1 MSIRKFFS
9 RIVAIACCVQAAGF
23 AAESDAICRYGH
35 HLMPTPLT
43 DKPGRKYA
51 RDRFVDI
58 LHLKLNVTPDFAKR
72 TVSGTATLSFKP
84 IAKPLARLELDAV
97 GLTIDA
103 ISAQGAAIAEHELT
117 NEKLILIFKEPIA
130 ADAGASVSI
139 TYHVQPTV
147 GLHFRTP
154 ETGCKAGDTQVW
166 SQGEAEQHRFW
177 FPSYDYPNER
187 FTSEVICHVPD
198 GMEVVSN
205 GSLIGR
211 EKDVHGL
218 NAWHWKQDKPH
229 VNYLVAMAAGFFHKI
244 EGKVGALPLAVLV
257 PPSEK
262 KQAENAFRDTAKII
276 EFYQREIGVP
286 FAWDKYYQVYCL
298 DFTAGGMENTSCTFQ
313 AARLLFQND
322 TEQLRSLHWLDA
334 HETAHQWFGDLVTC
348 RDWSHLWLNEGFAS
362 YYTALYEEQR
372 DGHDAMLF
380 QMWKE
385 AQGVFAA
392 TDTKPIVWRDYRD
405 PMEQFGYRV
414 YPKGAWVLHM
424 IRSRLGPELYRKSIH
439 AYVERHRNGI
449 VTTDDLQSVLE
460 EQSGLSF
467 DQFFDQWLHHGG
479 VPELKVDYAW
489 DAATKQARL
498 NVKQVQKL
506 SPEVPLFRCDLPV
519 RFFVKGQDKPF
530 DFKVSAGKAEEDF
543 FFPLPGAPELVRVDP
558 DYTLLAKIEFQPPPE
573 MLKRQ
578 LAGDVIGRMLAVQS
592 LGNKKDAASAEQLK
606 QVLNADGFHGV
617 RSEAAKALKK
627 MNTNDARTALVQSLV
642 QPDAR
647 VRREVVEALSAFPNP
662 EAWQAL
668 WQQSAREKN
677 PGVLSAIIRT
687 WGARAGDEEV
697 SGALRKFLATT
708 SYHNEVAAAAIAAL
722 RAQDDGSAVPVI
734 LREFGRIAQ
743 EFDAREKEQAFEAL
757 AFLARDA
764 RHPSRD
770 EVLALLAQQLGHD
783 DEKIRAA
790 AVKSLGTLRNPKALA
805 LLHPLIAVAKPYNDP
820 VRAAVEKSI
829 QVLEAEQA
837 KPQEF
842 KDVWTK
848 MQELQK
854 KTEEL
859 EKQLEK
865 LGKKSTPEKPAA
877 EPPKPAEP
885 KPACC

>member
-1 MSIRKFFS
+1 MSIRKFLRPFAV
-9 RIVAIACCVQAAGF
+9 IVCCVQAACF
-23 AAESDAICRYGH
+23 AAESDAVCRYDRN
-35 HLMPTPLT
+35 LLPTPLT

-58 LHLKLNVTPDFAKR
+58 LHLKLDVTPDFAKR

-84 IAKPLARLELDAV
+84 IAKPLAKLELDSV

-103 ISAQGAAIAEHELT
+103 ITAQGAAVAEHVLT
-117 NEKLILIFKEPIA
+117 NEKLILIFKEPVA
-130 ADAGASVSI
+130 ANAEASVSI
-139 TYHVQPTV
+139 TYHAQPTV
-147 GLHFRTP
+147 GLHFRTA
-154 ETGCKAGDTQVW
+154 EMGFKRGDTQVW
-166 SQGEAEQHRFW
+166 SQGEAEQHHFW
-177 FPSYDYPNER
+177 FPSYDYPNMR

-205 GSLIGR
+205 GSLIGK
-211 EKDVHGL
+211 EKDASGL

-229 VNYLVAMAAGFFHKI
+229 VNYLVAMAAGYFHKI
-244 EGKVGALPLAVLV
+244 EGRAGALPLAVLV

-262 KQAENAFRDTAKII
+262 EQAENAFRDTEKII

-322 TEQLRSLHWLDA
+322 TEQLRSLHSLDA

-348 RDWSHLWLNEGFAS
+348 RDWSHLWLNEGFAT
-362 YYTALYEEQR
+362 YYTALYAEKR
-372 DGHDAMLF
+372 DGRDAMLF
-380 QMWKE
+380 EMWKN
-385 AQGVFAA
+385 AQSVFAA

-424 IRSRLGPELYRKSIH
+424 IRSRLGPDLYRKGIR

-467 DQFFDQWLHHGG
+467 DQFFDQWLYHGG

-489 DAATKQARL
+489 DAATKQVRL
-498 NVKQVQKL
+498 NVKQVQPL
-506 SPEVPLFRCDLPV
+506 NPEVMLFRFDLPV
-519 RFFVKGQDKPF
+519 RFFVKGRGKPL

-543 FFPLPGAPELVRVDP
+543 YFPLPDAPELVRVDP
-558 DYTLLAKIEFQPPPE
+558 DFTLLAKIEFQPPPE
-573 MLKRQ
+573 MLRRQ
-578 LAGDVIGRMLAVQS
+578 LAGDMIGRMLAVQL
-592 LGNKKDAASAEQLK
+592 LGNKKDAASTDQLK
-606 QVLNADGFHGV
+606 QVLNADAFHAV

-627 MNTNDARTALVQSLV
+627 ISTSEARTALAQSLN

-647 VRREVVEALSAFPNP
+647 VRREVVEALTAFPHP
-662 EAWQAL
+662 EAWQAI
-668 WQQSAREKN
+668 WQHSQREKN
-677 PGVLSAIIRT
+677 PGVLAAIIRS
-687 WGARAGDEEV
+687 WGGRAGVKEV
-697 SGALRKFLATT
+697 SDALLKFLATT
-708 SYHNEVAAAAIAAL
+708 SYHNEIAGAAIAAL
-722 RAQDDGSAVPVI
+722 RAQDDGGAVPEI
-734 LREFGRIAQ
+734 LREYGRLALD
-743 EFDAREKEQAFEAL
+743 FDAREKEQAFEAL

-770 EVLALLAQQLGHD
+770 GVLALLAQQLSHD

-790 AVKSLGTLRNPKALA
+790 AAKSLGTLRNAKALA
-805 LLHPLIAVAKPYNDP
+805 LLQPLVAVAKPYNDP
-820 VRAAVEKSI
+820 VRAAAEKSI
-829 QVLEAEQA
+829 QALEAEQA

-848 MQELQK
+848 IQYLQK
-854 KTEEL
+854 KAEEL
-859 EKQLEK
+859 EKQIEK
-865 LGKKSTPEKPAA
+865 LGKKTAPEKPAA
-877 EPPKPAEP
+877 EAPKAEGDETL
-885 KPACC
+885 

>member
-1 MSIRKFFS
+1 
-9 RIVAIACCVQAAGF
+9 
-23 AAESDAICRYGH
+23 
-35 HLMPTPLT
+35 
-43 DKPGRKYA
+43 
-51 RDRFVDI
+51 
-58 LHLKLNVTPDFAKR
+58 
-72 TVSGTATLSFKP
+72 
-84 IAKPLARLELDAV
+84 
-97 GLTIDA
+97 
-103 ISAQGAAIAEHELT
+103 
-117 NEKLILIFKEPIA
+117 
-130 ADAGASVSI
+130 
-139 TYHVQPTV
+139 
-147 GLHFRTP
+147 
-154 ETGCKAGDTQVW
+154 
-166 SQGEAEQHRFW
+166 
-177 FPSYDYPNER
+177 
-187 FTSEVICHVPD
+187 
-198 GMEVVSN
+198 
-205 GSLIGR
+205 
-211 EKDVHGL
+211 
-218 NAWHWKQDKPH
+218 
-229 VNYLVAMAAGFFHKI
+229 
-244 EGKVGALPLAVLV
+244 
-257 PPSEK
+257 
-262 KQAENAFRDTAKII
+262 
-276 EFYQREIGVP
+276 
-286 FAWDKYYQVYCL
+286 
-298 DFTAGGMENTSCTFQ
+298 
-313 AARLLFQND
+313 
-322 TEQLRSLHWLDA
+322 
-334 HETAHQWFGDLVTC
+334 
-348 RDWSHLWLNEGFAS
+348 
-362 YYTALYEEQR
+362 
-372 DGHDAMLF
+372 
-380 QMWKE
+380 
-385 AQGVFAA
+385 
-392 TDTKPIVWRDYRD
+392 
-405 PMEQFGYRV
+405 
-414 YPKGAWVLHM
+414 
-424 IRSRLGPELYRKSIH
+424 
-439 AYVERHRNGI
+439 
-449 VTTDDLQSVLE
+449 
-460 EQSGLSF
+460 
-467 DQFFDQWLHHGG
+467 

-506 SPEVPLFRCDLPV
+506 SPEVPLFMCDLPV

-558 DYTLLAKIEFQPPPE
+558 DYTLLAKLEFQPPPE

-578 LAGDVIGRMLAVQS
+578 LAGEVIGRMLAVQS

-829 QVLEAEQA
+829 QVIEAEQA

>member
-1 MSIRKFFS
+1 MSIRNFL
-9 RIVAIACCVQAAGF
+9 RLVIVIASCVQSACI
-23 AAESDAICRYGH
+23 AAESDAVCRFDS
-35 HLMPTPLT
+35 HLLPTPLT

-58 LHLKLNVTPDFAKR
+58 LHLKLDVTPDFAKR

-84 IAKPLARLELDAV
+84 IAKPLTKLELDAV
-97 GLTIDA
+97 GLTIDG
-103 ISAQGAAIAEHELT
+103 ITAQGAVLAEHELT
-117 NEKLILIFKEPIA
+117 DEKLILIFKEPIA
-130 ADAGASVSI
+130 AGAETSVSI
-139 TYHVQPTV
+139 TYHAQPTV

-154 ETGCKAGDTQVW
+154 EMGYKAGDTQVW
-166 SQGEAEQHRFW
+166 SQGEAEQHHFW
-177 FPSYDYPNER
+177 FPSYDYPNMR
-187 FTSEVICHVPD
+187 FTSEVICHVPE

-205 GSLIGR
+205 GSLIGK
-211 EKDVHGL
+211 EKSGEL
-218 NAWHWKQDKPH
+218 IAWHWKQDKPH
-229 VNYLVAMAAGFFHKI
+229 VNYLVAMAAGYFHKI

-262 KQAENAFRDTAKII
+262 EQAENAFRDTAKII
-276 EFYQREIGVP
+276 EFYQRETGVP

-313 AARLLFQND
+313 AARLLFQSD

-348 RDWSHLWLNEGFAS
+348 RDWSHLWLNEGFAT
-362 YYTALYEEQR
+362 YYTALYDEQR
-372 DGHDAMLF
+372 DGRDAMLF
-380 QMWKE
+380 TLWND
-385 AQGVFAA
+385 AQGVLTAP
-392 TDTKPIVWRDYRD
+392 DTKPIVWRDYRD

-439 AYVERHRNGI
+439 AYLERHRNGI
-449 VTTDDLQSVLE
+449 VTTDDLQEALE
-460 EQSGLSF
+460 QQSGLSF

-506 SPEVPLFRCDLPV
+506 SAEVMLFQLDVPV
-519 RFFVKGQDKPF
+519 RFFVKGQEKPF

-543 FFPLPGAPELVRVDP
+543 FFPLPSAPELVRVDP

-578 LAGDVIGRMLAVQS
+578 LTADTIGRMLAVQS
-592 LGNKKDAASAEQLK
+592 LGNKKDTASVEQLK
-606 QVLNADGFHGV
+606 TVLNGDAFHGV

-627 MNTNDARTALVQSLV
+627 MNTNEARAALAQSLI

-647 VRREVVEALSAFPNP
+647 VRRDVIEALAAFHHP

-668 WQQSAREKN
+668 WQQSQVEKN
-677 PGVLSAIIRT
+677 PGVLAAIIQT
-687 WGARAGDEEV
+687 WGARSGEKEV
-697 SGALRKFLATT
+697 SEALRKFIAVK
-708 SYHNEVAAAAIAAL
+708 SYHNGIAAAAVAAL
-722 RAQDDGSAVPVI
+722 RAQDDGAAVPAI
-734 LREFGRIAQ
+734 LQEFGGIAS
-743 EFDAREKEQAFEAL
+743 ELDDREKAQALDAL

-764 RHPSRD
+764 RHPNRD
-770 EVLALLAQQLGHD
+770 DVLVLLAKHLGGD
-783 DEKIRAA
+783 DEKLRAA
-790 AVKSLGTLRNPKALA
+790 AAKSLGTLRNPKALA
-805 LLHPLIAVAKPYNDP
+805 LLQPLVAVRKPYNDP
-820 VRAAVEKSI
+820 VRVAAEKSI
-829 QVLEAEQA
+829 QALEAEQV

-854 KTEEL
+854 KTEEM

-865 LGKKSTPEKPAA
+865 LGKKSVPEKPAA
-877 EPPKPAEP
+877 EPSKPAG
-885 KPACC
+885 K